1 MTLGESLVAWAL
13 LLGHELYLSYIKRVI
28 KTISQTTG
36 TYTTILK
43 NKQKKTLDTIIAEN
57 QAAAI

>member
-1 MTLGESLVAWAL
+1 MTLGESLVAWVL
-13 LLGHELYLSYIKRVI
+13 LLGHELYLSHIKRVI
-28 KTISQTTG
+28 KTILQTTG